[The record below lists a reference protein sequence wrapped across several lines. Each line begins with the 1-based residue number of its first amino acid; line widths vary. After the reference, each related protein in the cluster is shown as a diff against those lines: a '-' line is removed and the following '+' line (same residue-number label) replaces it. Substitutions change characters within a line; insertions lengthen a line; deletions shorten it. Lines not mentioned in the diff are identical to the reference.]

1 MSRINANANV
11 KVDPIAKLRPYPE
24 APNGAINKAKI
35 PLAEKKMN
43 ELHAAPFWSSKYS
56 NSKVRTRTI
65 AFEKAPI
72 VVIWKILIVASGNA
86 R

>member
-35 PLAEKKMN
+35 PLAKKKMN
-43 ELHAAPFWSSKYS
+43 EVHYQ
-56 NSKVRTRTI
+56 
-65 AFEKAPI
+65 
-72 VVIWKILIVASGNA
+72 
-86 R
+86 